1 MKRVGWIDIEPE
13 GKDLADWADIPEP
26 ETVEFLAEVA
36 FERLAIWAPK
46 PLPEPDKVPARYR
59 LAQVLLTQHLAARK
73 AAGDDVSQG
82 VDGLMSRTWPLVR
95 EAYDCI
101 RPRRSPTEGLV

>member
-1 MKRVGWIDIEPE
+1 VKRVGWIDTDPE
-13 GKDLADWADIPEP
+13 GADLADWADIPEP

-36 FERLAIWAPK
+36 FERLAEYAPK
-46 PLPEPDKVPARYR
+46 PLPEPDEVPARYR

-73 AAGDDVSQG
+73 SAGDDVSQG
-82 VDGLMSRTWPLVR
+82 VDGLMTRTWPLVR

-101 RPRRSPTEGLV
+101 RPRRSVFAGML

>member
-1 MKRVGWIDIEPE
+1 MNLIGWIDTDPD
-13 GKDLADWADIPEP
+13 GDDLASWADVPEQA
-26 ETVEFLAEVA
+26 TVDFLAEVA

-73 AAGDDVSQG
+73 SAGDDVIQG
-82 VDGLMSRTWPLVR
+82 VDGLMTRTWPLVR

-101 RPRRSPTEGLV
+101 RPRRSPIEGLV